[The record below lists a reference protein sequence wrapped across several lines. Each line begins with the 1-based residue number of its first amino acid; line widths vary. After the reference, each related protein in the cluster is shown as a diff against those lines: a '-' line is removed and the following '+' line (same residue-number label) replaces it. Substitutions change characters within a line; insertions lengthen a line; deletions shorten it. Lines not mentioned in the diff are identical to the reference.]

1 MEKNNSLELIADISS
16 RQIDILE
23 RNGYS
28 SMKDVSNIQESSL
41 TKLPSKS
48 LDKLKRQANAQVLSD
63 DDFTHIEL
71 RNGDESIYF
80 LHSLLPPENNGDIYF
95 DLEGY
100 PFYDIRS
107 EYTMEYL
114 YGVAYKNDNGEMIFK
129 DDLWADNEFEEKEI
143 FNKFVNWVEERI
155 KNYPNLKIYHYTL
168 EKLHY

>member
-1 MEKNNSLELIADISS
+1 
-16 RQIDILE
+16 
-23 RNGYS
+23 
-28 SMKDVSNIQESSL
+28 
-41 TKLPSKS
+41 
-48 LDKLKRQANAQVLSD
+48 VLSD

-114 YGVAYKNDNGEMIFK
+114 YGVAYKNDDGEMIFK

-143 FNKFVNWVEERI
+143 FNKFVN
-155 KNYPNLKIYHYTL
+155 
-168 EKLHY
+168 